1 MLLVE
6 PQLVQRHAAVDGL
19 HHVVDREQA
28 RRHGGER
35 LHLDAGPAAAF
46 DSRDHRHGRDAPPQ
60 LEVDRHPRDGDGVG
74 EGNQVGGA
82 FGRRAHR
89 DTAGGDRDAMGAR
102 LGSDVDHVCGTT
114 GVEMCHLSVRFSGH
128 AGRYHKHM
136 RATAWLIA
144 ACVALAPRAFAQN
157 LPDLGSAGDSVL
169 SPQMER
175 RLGESIVR
183 DIRFREPAYID
194 DPEISEYLGNLGAQ
208 LTQVTAG
215 ARHDFEFFALRDPAI
230 NAFALPGGFV
240 GVHTGLINAADT
252 ESELASVLAHE
263 ISHVTQRHT
272 ARMIGQ
278 QQQMQLPVMAALAA
292 AILFGRSRP
301 DLASGAIAAAQGGA
315 VQAQLS
321 YSRDFERE
329 ADRVGLQAL
338 NAAGF
343 DARAMAA
350 FFEKMQRSARV
361 SDDGSIPGYL
371 RTHPVTT
378 ERIADAQNR
387 AASMPYR
394 QHLDS
399 QEFQLVRAKLRADAG
414 EARDAVEHF
423 DSSIREKRYAS
434 EAAAHYGLASA
445 LLRTRRA
452 RDADAEV
459 ERLRA
464 AGGSDPMIET
474 LAARVKQALGEP
486 AAAAALLAAARA
498 RHPYSNPVL
507 YAYAAAL
514 QDTGRNAEALAL
526 LAEPLRLHP
535 RDYRLYALQ
544 SKTYAALGK
553 RLLQHQAQAEFYAL
567 QGSLPAAIE
576 QLQLARS
583 AGDGD
588 FYQLSVVDARLKDL
602 RAQHSVEMRDAKR

>member
-1 MLLVE
+1 
-6 PQLVQRHAAVDGL
+6 
-19 HHVVDREQA
+19 
-28 RRHGGER
+28 
-35 LHLDAGPAAAF
+35 
-46 DSRDHRHGRDAPPQ
+46 
-60 LEVDRHPRDGDGVG
+60 
-74 EGNQVGGA
+74 
-82 FGRRAHR
+82 
-89 DTAGGDRDAMGAR
+89 
-102 LGSDVDHVCGTT
+102 
-114 GVEMCHLSVRFSGH
+114 
-128 AGRYHKHM
+128 M

-263 ISHVTQRHT
+263 ISHVTQRHI

-278 QQQMQLPVMAALAA
+278 QQQMQIPVMAAIAA

-301 DLASGAIAAAQGGA
+301 DLASGAAAAAQAGA

-343 DARAMAA
+343 DARAMAV

-423 DSSIREKRYAS
+423 ESSIREQRYAS

-445 LLRTRRA
+445 LLRARRA
-452 RDADAEV
+452 READAEV
-459 ERLRA
+459 RRLRA

-486 AAAAALLAAARA
+486 AAAAALLAEARA
-498 RHPYSNPVL
+498 RYPYSNPVL

-602 RAQHSVEMRDAKR
+602 RAQYSLEMRDAKRQ